1 MPTEKIPPKREF
13 DDERQEVIPSAEGLK
28 ERRERRK
35 QERQARKAKRESQE
49 LGEVGVAD
57 TPGNIS
63 PEETI
68 GSAENI
74 SASWQEVKGLLD
86 KEPEELTAAD
96 KELAKSFLER
106 IKDRAFTDEFY
117 DDMAMAGWN
126 EEGLQDALE
135 GLVKLDLEQNINEP
149 EKQPEKPSRQKEK
162 VRSIQKV
169 ESLQAF
175 NSYQLEM
182 VELKRG
188 QKVYWLG
195 VDNKVGEGE
204 IEELEM
210 RPSLIFQ
217 QDYWVKIG
225 GNWRKAVDI
234 FTNIKDAE
242 LIAENKKALTKGVPI
257 SSSTETQDNRE
268 KKSWFISETGEIN
281 FYEEAKKYVLD
292 NLAWVQSQHNGARE
306 LTAEA
311 VIANRF
317 SDGGKQMPIPWGR
330 AVLRKMEEEGL
341 IRKESGKYITA
352 AGAKKES
359 VNIERL
365 PALTDEK
372 IESLLGDFKSE
383 KKDKGKEKSTV
394 NSEFYFAVGQA
405 ALQGIKQPGFFSFDT
420 FKDYFLQELSTK
432 QKNTEASPKII
443 KGVLD
448 KLIAE
453 KFVGDAGNVGERFF
467 IISTQEKEE
476 KKKEIKKYNP
486 KTLTPEEIEE
496 GQKPKNDIN
505 KLTAQER
512 SNLNTL
518 DIEILS
524 KKQERDIDDIRK
536 DFAELKLRLSGI
548 NNREEAKELLSEIL
562 ELSIECE
569 KESYNKNEEDSEK
582 SELKKLKDLIED
594 FRIKEFW
601 PIFKEI
607 SIGEAKKLMET
618 KKGGEAPAQIEGA
631 EDEKPVDEVNKSEP
645 LSAAEMERLSEEHP
659 PEKLELEKTST
670 EVKTNEESTG
680 KRARYLLNI
689 AKLKQRYQ
697 EEGKEVSEEVIKNRA
712 SYVEADGILS

>member
-35 QERQARKAKRESQE
+35 KERQARKAKRESQE

-96 KELAKSFLER
+96 KELAGSFLER
-106 IKDRAFTDEFY
+106 IKSKQFANKFY
-117 DDMAMAGWN
+117 EDMEKAKGKEAD
-126 EEGLQDALE
+126 LADALE
-135 GLVKLDLEQNINEP
+135 GLIDFDLTGKLSVSETKPAETFSPEINPETSSSIPTAPVESKVQPARALNNEYSALSDKELDELLGEFKFRENRKKKNFNLGQNIFAQNP
-149 EKQPEKPSRQKEK
+149 
-162 VRSIQKV
+162 
-169 ESLQAF
+169 
-175 NSYQLEM
+175 
-182 VELKRG
+182 
-188 QKVYWLG
+188 
-195 VDNKVGEGE
+195 
-204 IEELEM
+204 
-210 RPSLIFQ
+210 
-217 QDYWVKIG
+217 
-225 GNWRKAVDI
+225 
-234 FTNIKDAE
+234 
-242 LIAENKKALTKGVPI
+242 ALTKVQFIAEFTTQNNSRPDKEKIPEDKVRAVARGVLYQLKEQKLI
-257 SSSTETQDNRE
+257 KKARGQGNNRE
-268 KKSWFISETGEIN
+268 ETYQLKDQPKAELETKPEQKTVDEPAEEKVADEPGEEYAGWMPDINKITKQETIKPSESTK
-281 FYEEAKKYVLD
+281 EE
-292 NLAWVQSQHNGARE
+292 QSQPTPE
-306 LTAEA
+306 PTPEPE
-311 VIANRF
+311 
-317 SDGGKQMPIPWGR
+317 Q
-330 AVLRKMEEEGL
+330 
-341 IRKESGKYITA
+341 
-352 AGAKKES
+352 
-359 VNIERL
+359 L
-365 PALTDEK
+365 PTLE
-372 IESLLGDFKSE
+372 
-383 KKDKGKEKSTV
+383 
-394 NSEFYFAVGQA
+394 
-405 ALQGIKQPGFFSFDT
+405 
-420 FKDYFLQELSTK
+420 
-432 QKNTEASPKII
+432 
-443 KGVLD
+443 
-448 KLIAE
+448 
-453 KFVGDAGNVGERFF
+453 NVPP
-467 IISTQEKEE
+467 TEE

-496 GQKPKNDIN
+496 GQKSKNDIN

-524 KKQERDIDDIRK
+524 KKQERGIDDIRK

-582 SELKKLKDLIED
+582 SEL
-594 FRIKEFW
+594 
-601 PIFKEI
+601 
-607 SIGEAKKLMET
+607 KKLMET